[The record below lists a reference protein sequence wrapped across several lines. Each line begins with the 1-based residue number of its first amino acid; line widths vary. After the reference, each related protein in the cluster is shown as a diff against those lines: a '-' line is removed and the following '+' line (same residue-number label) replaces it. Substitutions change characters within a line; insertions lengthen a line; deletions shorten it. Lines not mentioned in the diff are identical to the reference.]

1 MKEYPNSG
9 KTMGEIAKIEL
20 VIGYSFRNR
29 NLLQQALTHKTYA
42 RSLNTPE
49 FHNEWLALLGDTIL
63 DVIVM
68 EHLFWTQTNDSTK
81 GFLSDE
87 RDRLVADDN
96 LVLLADQI
104 QLRNFLRVMR
114 ESGEVNQKDVTD
126 GFEALLGAIYLDIT
140 GFTTAD
146 EALDAV
152 QVWFIDKFLG
162 GHQSSDRA
170 TVSEKL
176 PLPELEA
183 AIGYS
188 FQNKELLHQAIDTVT
203 PVNFCGCHAS
213 LALLGDTLLDLVVLE
228 YLHEHKG
235 NHGKGLLSTLRDLL
249 VQDSTLVIIAHQIN
263 LKEFIIYSGQ
273 PGLKNLTDSVEA
285 LLAAIYL
292 DRGLLVARDWIFAL
306 FPPKI
311 MSQVKKRL
319 GQELANTQVLFGL
332 AVSQRIAEMLTQDC
346 LISSAGV
353 NYERLH
359 RSLRDGR
366 WQEADEETKEA
377 MLRAVGRMDY
387 LPKDLIAEFPAED
400 LEIIDRLWVH
410 YSGGRFGF
418 SVQVEI
424 LQEVEENWGAFSE
437 RVGWQGQPK
446 GDRIYELQAPRGH
459 LPSAAIR
466 VAGKGTVRMQIL
478 QRFAVCQDRFSDV
491 NRF

>member
-1 MKEYPNSG
+1 MKEYPDSD
-9 KTMGEIAKIEL
+9 KTMSDIAKIEL
-20 VIGYSFRNR
+20 AIGYTFRNP
-29 NLLQQALTHKTYA
+29 NLLEQALTHKTYA

-49 FHNEWLALLGDTIL
+49 FHNEWLALFGDTIL

-68 EHLFWTQTNDSTK
+68 EHLFRTQASDVAK

-87 RDRLVADDN
+87 RDRLVADAN
-96 LVLLADQI
+96 LELLADQI
-104 QLRNFLRVMR
+104 QLRDFLRVIR
-114 ESGEVNQKDVTD
+114 ESGEANQKDMTD
-126 GFEALLGAIYLDIT
+126 GFEALLAAIYLDIT

-152 QVWFIDKFLG
+152 QIWFIDKFLG
-162 GHQSSDRA
+162 GYRISDRA
-170 TVSEKL
+170 TISEKL

-188 FQNKELLHQAIDTVT
+188 FQNKALLHQAIDTVT
-203 PVNFCGCHAS
+203 PANFHGRHAG
-213 LALLGDTLLDLVVLE
+213 LALFGDTLLDLLVLE
-228 YLHEHKG
+228 YLHKHKD

-249 VQDSTLVIIAHQIN
+249 VRDSTLAVIAHRMD
-263 LKEFIIYSGQ
+263 LKKFIVYSGQ
-273 PGLKNLTDSVEA
+273 LGLKNLTDSVEA

-292 DRGLLVARDWIFAL
+292 DRGLLAARDWIFGH
-306 FPPKI
+306 FPPEI
-311 MSQVKKRL
+311 MSQVEKRL
-319 GQELANTQVLFGL
+319 GQELANTQVPI
-332 AVSQRIAEMLTQDC
+332 SEMLAQVC
-346 LISSAGV
+346 LISASGV

-359 RSLRDGR
+359 RCLRDGR

-387 LPKDLIAEFPAED
+387 LPKGLIDEFPAED

-424 LQEVEENWGAFSE
+424 LQEVHEDWAAFSD
-437 RVGWQGQPK
+437 RVGWQGQAK
-446 GDRIYELQAPRGH
+446 GDRIYDLEAPRGH

-466 VAGKGTVRMQIL
+466 AAGQGKARMRIL
-478 QRFAVCQDRFSDV
+478 QRFAMCQV
-491 NRF
+491 NRQ